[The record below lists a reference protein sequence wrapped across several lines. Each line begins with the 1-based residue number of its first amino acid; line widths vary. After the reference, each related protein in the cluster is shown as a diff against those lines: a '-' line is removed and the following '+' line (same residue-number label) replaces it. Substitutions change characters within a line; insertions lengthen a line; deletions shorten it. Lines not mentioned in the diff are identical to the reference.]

1 MPVKLRLYSAIIV
14 MVPRRLVSAVC
25 SGPGVVIVVDG
36 VVGVGR
42 FRVEVE
48 VEFFVFIF
56 F

>member
-1 MPVKLRLYSAIIV
+1 
-14 MVPRRLVSAVC
+14 VPLVAPGGAVA
-25 SGPGVVIVVDG
+25 GVASRARVGWGLARAAVVVDG

-56 F
+56 L